1 MIAVAK
7 QTNTEETLAKHSV
20 AARAQRD
27 FESRCELLRQR
38 LGEDDFLR
46 NKGIGNEVG
55 YFTFCYDPSLEM
67 QARAFF
73 AQLQREGEA
82 GKLPCNLI
90 VRNLY
95 DVFLSLCERKRITQ
109 AIPKQELKTGSA
121 KQLRQLQKVCSPQ
134 AIAKELEYSPHNV
147 GDVLLITGVGEIYPL
162 LRVHTLLDNMH
173 ASFGDIPVIVSY
185 PGSFT
190 GANFHLF
197 NRLGDGNYY
206 RAFDLSR
213 GLE

>member
-1 MIAVAK
+1 MAK
-7 QTNTEETLAKHSV
+7 QTISEDAVAKHSV

-38 LGEDDFLR
+38 LGEEDFLQ

-55 YFTFCYDPSLEM
+55 FFTFCYDPSLEM

-73 AQLQREGEA
+73 AQLQREAEA
-82 GKLPCNLI
+82 GQLPCNLM

-95 DVFLSLCERKRITQ
+95 DVFLGLCERKRIAQ

-121 KQLRQLQKVCSPQ
+121 KQLRQLQKVCSPA
-134 AIAKELEYSPHNV
+134 AIAKELEYSPHSV
-147 GDVLLITGVGEIYPL
+147 GDVLLLTGVGEIYPL

-173 ASFGDIPVIVSY
+173 ASFGDIPVIITY
-185 PGSFT
+185 PGQFS
-190 GANFHLF
+190 GSEFHLF